1 MPATAAP
8 TDRARRFAE
17 LVGLCGIFLAEPVL
31 TALREGADV
40 FVTRRAGPFDILAV
54 TLLIVVGL
62 PLALLLVEEAIGQ
75 LGRTARGI
83 VRREVVH
90 RAFLGGLGVLVVIRL
105 VGQSGLPGPLTLALA
120 VAGGVALGAA
130 VSRWTGVRLWL
141 QYLGLFPLLLGAF
154 FLATDPVR
162 GLVLDADAAA
172 GASASVGDPAPVLLL
187 VLDEFPLASLLDGGN
202 RIDAGQFPNLA
213 LLAEDATWYRNTT
226 GVSPTTPEA
235 VPPILTG
242 RYPDAVGLLPT
253 VEEHPD
259 NLFTLLRGTYDLHV
273 QESVTAL
280 CPGDLCGQGS
290 FAPRHPLHELTLDAL
305 DLWQRQLFGGGD
317 DRQVDF
323 AIRQSDP
330 DAPTTVNEFAAG
342 MAVGDEPALDVLHT
356 VYPHQ
361 PWYHL
366 PSGLTYEAPF
376 IAEGLDQYAQ
386 YAWQTQFAADT
397 GRQRHLLQARNADV
411 MVGLLLARLREL
423 GTYDDALIMVT
434 ADHGASFE
442 TGEPLRGVS
451 PANADSVLWV
461 PLLVKAPGQAT
472 GQIDDRPARTI
483 DVLPTMA
490 EILDLDLPDDVD
502 GVSLL
507 GPPPEPGPDE
517 RRVYD
522 WGFNRL
528 EPNAD
533 GFSLIDGTTGFA
545 DLLAQPAPGD
555 GDDPDLRFYRWGRWA
570 SLVGRSV
577 DAFVAGAARDL
588 TVELDADG
596 GYRSSA
602 SAQQDVYVAGTIETG
617 EPLDL
622 AIAVNGRIGAWA
634 ELQTT
639 GDPGE
644 RRFWGLVPPDYLR
657 ADGQDVIELYLIE
670 GDGPAPSL
678 APLGSGR

>member
-1 MPATAAP
+1 MPTAP
-8 TDRARRFAE
+8 VSPGRARRFAE
-17 LVGLCGIFLAEPVL
+17 LLGLSGIILAEPVL

-40 FVTRRAGPFDILAV
+40 FVTRRAGRFDVVGL
-54 TLLIVVGL
+54 TLLILFGL
-62 PLALLLVEEAIGQ
+62 PLALLLIEELVG
-75 LGRTARGI
+75 LVGRRRGPAW
-83 VRREVVH
+83 RDDTH
-90 RAFLGGLGVLVVIRL
+90 RVLLGGLGVLVVIRL
-105 VGQSGLPGPLTLALA
+105 VGQSGLPGPLTAALA
-120 VAGGVALGAA
+120 VAGGIALWAA
-130 VSRWTGVRLWL
+130 VSRWAGVRLWL
-141 QYLGLFPLLLGAF
+141 QYLGLFPLLLGAW

-162 GLVLDADAAA
+162 GLVLDVD
-172 GASASVGDPAPVLLL
+172 GASGESASVGDPAPVLLV
-187 VLDEFPLASLLDGGN
+187 VLDELPLASLLDEGD
-202 RIDAGQFPNLA
+202 RIDGEQFPNLA
-213 LLAEDATWYRNTT
+213 RLAEDATWYRNTT

-242 RYPDAVGLLPT
+242 RYPDGVGLLPT

-259 NLFTLLRGTYDLHV
+259 NVFTLLRGSYDLHV

-280 CPGDLCGQGS
+280 CPGELCGQGS
-290 FAPRHPLHELTLDAL
+290 LAPGNPLHELALDAL

-330 DAPTTVNEFAAG
+330 DAPTTINEFVAG
-342 MAVGDEPALDVLHT
+342 MTVGNEPALDVLHT

-376 IAEGLDQYAQ
+376 VAEGLDQYAQ
-386 YAWQTQFAADT
+386 YAWINQFAADT
-397 GRQRHLLQARNADV
+397 GRQRHLLQAQNADV

-423 GTYDDALIMVT
+423 GTYDQSLVVVT
-434 ADHGASFE
+434 ADHGAAFE
-442 TGEPLRGVS
+442 PGEPLRGVS
-451 PANADSVLWV
+451 AANADSVLWV
-461 PLLVKAPGQAT
+461 PLLVKAPEQAT
-472 GQIDDRPARTI
+472 GRIDDRPARTI

-490 EILDLDLPDDVD
+490 EILALDLPEEVD

-507 GPPPEPGPDE
+507 GPEPGLDADE

-533 GFSLIDGTTGFA
+533 GYSLIDGTRGFG
-545 DLLAQPAPGD
+545 DLLAQPPPGE
-555 GDDPDLRFYRWGRWA
+555 GDDPDLRFYRWGRHA
-570 SLVGRSV
+570 DLVGQAVEDFPSTS
-577 DAFVAGAARDL
+577 GRDL
-588 TVELDADG
+588 TVEFDVDG

-602 SAQQDVYVAGTIETG
+602 TAQQDVYVAGTVETG

-644 RRFWGLVPPDYLR
+644 RRFWALVPPELLR
-657 ADGQDVIELYLIE
+657 DDGGDLIELYVIQ
-670 GDGPAPSL
+670 GDSPNPTL
-678 APLGSGR
+678 VPIPLP

>member
-1 MPATAAP
+1 MPAATASP
-8 TDRARRFAE
+8 GRARRFAE
-17 LVGLCGIFLAEPVL
+17 LLGLSGIILAEPVL

-40 FVTRRAGPFDILAV
+40 FVTRRAGRVDVVGL
-54 TLLIVVGL
+54 TLLILFGL
-62 PLALLLVEEAIGQ
+62 PLALLLLEELVG
-75 LGRTARGI
+75 LVGRRRGPAW
-83 VRREVVH
+83 RDGTH
-90 RAFLGGLGVLVVIRL
+90 RVLLGGLGVLVVIRL
-105 VGQSGLPGPLTLALA
+105 VGQSGLAGPLTVALA
-120 VAGGVALGAA
+120 VAGGITLWAA
-130 VSRWTGVRLWL
+130 VSRWAGVRLWL
-141 QYLGLFPLLLGAF
+141 QYLGLFPLVLGAW

-162 GLVLDADAAA
+162 GLVIDVDAAS
-172 GASASVGDPAPVLLL
+172 GASASVGDPAPVLLV
-187 VLDEFPLASLLDGGN
+187 VLDELPLASLLDEGN
-202 RIDAGQFPNLA
+202 RIDAQQFPNLA
-213 LLAEDATWYRNTT
+213 RLAEDATWYRNTT

-235 VPPILTG
+235 VPPVLTG
-242 RYPDAVGLLPT
+242 RYPDGVGLLPT
-253 VEEHPD
+253 AEEHPD
-259 NLFTLLRGTYDLHV
+259 NVFTLLQGSYDLHV

-280 CPGDLCGQGS
+280 CPGGLCGQGS
-290 FAPRHPLHELTLDAL
+290 LAPGHPIRELALDAL
-305 DLWQRQLFGGGD
+305 DLWQRQLFGGAD

-330 DAPTTVNEFAAG
+330 DAPTTINEFAAG
-342 MAVGDEPALDVLHT
+342 MTVGDEPALDVLHT

-386 YAWQTQFAADT
+386 YAWINDFAADT

-423 GTYDDALIMVT
+423 GTYDQSLIVVT
-434 ADHGASFE
+434 ADHGAAFE
-442 TGEPLRGVS
+442 VGEPLRGVS
-451 PANADSVLWV
+451 AANADSVLWV
-461 PLLVKAPGQAT
+461 PLLVKAPGQ
-472 GQIDDRPARTI
+472 GDGHIDDRPARTI

-490 EILDLDLPDDVD
+490 EILALDLPEEVD

-507 GPPPEPGPDE
+507 GTGPGPGPDE

-533 GFSLIDGTTGFA
+533 GYSLIDGTTGFQ
-545 DLLAQPAPGD
+545 DLLAQPPPGQ
-555 GDDPDLRFYRWGRWA
+555 GDDPDLRFYRWGRHGD
-570 SLVGRSV
+570 LVGRAVEDFPSTT
-577 DAFVAGAARDL
+577 GRDL
-588 TVELDADG
+588 TVALDGDG

-602 SAQQDVYVAGTIETG
+602 TAQQDVYVAGTVATG

-644 RRFWGLVPPDYLR
+644 RRFWGLVPPDLLR
-657 ADGQDVIELYLIE
+657 DDGGDVIELYVIQ
-670 GDGPAPSL
+670 GDSPTPTL
-678 APLGSGR
+678 VPIPLP

>member
-1 MPATAAP
+1 
-8 TDRARRFAE
+8 
-17 LVGLCGIFLAEPVL
+17 LCGIFLAEPVL

-40 FVTRRAGPFDILAV
+40 FVTRRAGGFD
-54 TLLIVVGL
+54 VVALTVLVVAGV
-62 PLALLLVEEAIGQ
+62 PLALLVVEEAVGL
-75 LGRTARGI
+75 LGRTPRGV
-83 VRREVVH
+83 VRRDRLH
-90 RAFLGGLGVLVVIRL
+90 RVFLGGLGVLVVIRL
-105 VGQSGLPGPLTLALA
+105 LGDAGLPGPLTVALA
-120 VAGGVALGAA
+120 VLGGVALWLATT
-130 VSRWTGVRLWL
+130 RWYSVRLWL
-141 QYLGLFPLLLGAF
+141 QYIGLFPVLLGVW
-154 FLATDPVR
+154 FLATDPIR
-162 GLVLDADAAA
+162 GLVVDADAAS
-172 GASASVGDPAPVLLL
+172 GASAAVGDPAPVLLV
-187 VLDEFPLASLLDGGN
+187 VLDELPLASLLDEED
-202 RIDAGQFPNLA
+202 RIDADQFPNLA

-242 RYPDAVGLLPT
+242 RYPDDVGLLPT

-280 CPGDLCGQGS
+280 CPGDLCGQGAL
-290 FAPRHPLHELTLDAL
+290 APGHPLNELTLDAL
-305 DLWQRQLFGGGD
+305 DLWQRQLFGGDD

-330 DAPTTVNEFAAG
+330 DAPTTINEFAAG
-342 MAVGDEPALDVLHT
+342 MQVGADPALDVIHT

-386 YAWQTQFAADT
+386 YAWTTQFAADT

-411 MVGLLLARLREL
+411 MLGLLLGRLREL
-423 GTYDDALIMVT
+423 GTYDDALVVVT
-434 ADHGASFE
+434 ADHGAAFE

-451 PANADSVLWV
+451 AANADNVLWV
-461 PLLVKAPGQAT
+461 PLLVKAPGQTA
-472 GQIDDRPARTI
+472 GPIDDRPARTI

-490 EILDLDLPDDVD
+490 DILDLDLPDGVD

-507 GPPPEPGPDE
+507 GPEPEPVDPDE

-533 GFSLIDGTTGFA
+533 GYSVVDGTTGFA
-545 DLLAQPAPGD
+545 DLLAQPPPGE
-555 GDDPDLRFYRWGRWA
+555 GDDPDLRFYRWGARGA
-570 SLVGRSV
+570 LVGRQV
-577 DAFVAGAARDL
+577 DVFPAGAARDL
-588 TVELDADG
+588 TVTLDADG

-602 SAQQDVYVAGTIETG
+602 TAQQDVYVAGTIETG
-617 EPLDL
+617 EPLDV

-644 RRFWGLVPPDYLR
+644 RRFWGLVPPEYLR
-657 ADGQDVIELYLIE
+657 DDGDDVIELYVIE
-670 GDGPAPSL
+670 GDGPTPTL
-678 APLGSGR
+678 APVPLP